1 MKTKQKLSLGD
12 ISVNFPR
19 IILEVLES
27 LGHKSGKLANHF
39 SLNHEFLNTPN
50 ARISIP
56 KYMRLGHQAIE
67 TSQRRDF
74 GLLIG
79 KRTTTTDIGI
89 SGLAAMCAQN
99 LEQSLQFLIEHE
111 PLNSYNSRG
120 SSQFKIESSRAVCQ
134 FYSISPYNEYNF
146 FVVDA
151 MLSTWWQFIQTHT
164 NGRPECHHIEIEYE
178 RPSYGNEMEA
188 LFRCPVQFGASRNA
202 LILKRGQHTL
212 PLKSPCVATFKQM
225 KMLCQTQMRKVAA
238 EKPFTEQV
246 VELIS
251 QNLTG
256 NPPDIETIGRK
267 LGMAGWTLR
276 RRLKQEGSNFQK
288 LLDETRQAL
297 AQSYVHD
304 THHNFTEIA
313 FLLGFAS
320 PSAFQRAFK
329 RWTGTSP
336 GEQRKQS
343 LWANKI
349 NE

>member
-1 MKTKQKLSLGD
+1 METSHKLSLGD

-27 LGHKSGKLANHF
+27 LGYKSGKLAQHF
-39 SLNHEFLNTPN
+39 SLNREFLDTPN

-56 KYMRLGHQAIE
+56 KYLRLGHDAIAA
-67 TSQRRDF
+67 SQRRDL

-79 KRTTTTDIGI
+79 KKTATTDIGI
-89 SGLAAMCAQN
+89 SGLAAMCAQT
-99 LEQSLQFLIEHE
+99 LERSLRFLIEHE
-111 PLNSYNSRG
+111 LLNSYNSRG
-120 SSQFKIESSRAVCQ
+120 SSQFKIEGSRAICQ

-164 NGRPECHHIEIEYE
+164 NGRPECHHVEIEYD
-178 RPSYGNEMEA
+178 RPSYSNEIET
-188 LFRCPVQFGASRNA
+188 FFGCPVHFNAARNA
-202 LILKRGQHTL
+202 LILKRGHHTL
-212 PLKSPCVATFKQM
+212 PLKSPCAATFKQM
-225 KMLCQTQMRKVAA
+225 NAMCQTQMRKVTS

-256 NPPDIETIGRK
+256 NPPDIDTIGLK

-276 RRLKQEGSNFQK
+276 RRLKKEGSNFQK
-288 LLDETRQAL
+288 ILDDTRRAL
-297 AQSYVHD
+297 AQSYVLD

-329 RWTGTSP
+329 RWTGNSP

-343 LWANKI
+343 LWTD
-349 NE
+349 